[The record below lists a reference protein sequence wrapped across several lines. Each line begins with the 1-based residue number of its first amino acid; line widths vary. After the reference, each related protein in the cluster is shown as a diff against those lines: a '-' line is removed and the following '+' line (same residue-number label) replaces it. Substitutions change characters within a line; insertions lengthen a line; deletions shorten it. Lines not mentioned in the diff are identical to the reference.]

1 MNVHDEIR
9 NFMKDHFTTY
19 SFPENNMQA
28 DTLCVFETAELS
40 SGCQFAST
48 ERHLL
53 LPYAECGKLSEILF
67 ELKRNDLQTA
77 SLPLTIYI
85 YCESEIEPLFVTTA
99 EWVEDTVRFEIKEKF
114 APGKYFI
121 LIPNTYC
128 NNPRGEFDEKGGHLC
143 FPFQVLN
150 ANMKESNLPIMQEC
164 SPIWKSITSDDHLS
178 WYSGSITMKLL
189 LNGNWNYGK
198 DQYAMLLLSKNGRL
212 LSADL
217 DGVIRKESE
226 KSMNAKFV
234 LQTDYV
240 LFPENHDLYLYKNG
254 VPFLYIELQLSEY
267 NTHVERTEPIEQ
279 GSELYKK
286 AFDSLYGK
294 VNQRGVELFSD
305 ESPSAIVHYLQ
316 ESLFNRGYWMTDGA
330 EYELSKLVRRNYK
343 SSTPYDWSEENAARY
358 IEEYI
363 LTPHNKRL
371 IEEMD
376 SEWPKRELK
385 RISRIDLMPFPESLC
400 QDKNLENCMEELNE
414 LVGLQNVK
422 NTFLQTM
429 RMIQFQKKRE
439 ALGLRSSANG
449 NHHMLF
455 LGNPGT
461 GKTTV
466 AKLIAKMFKEMGIIS
481 TNMTM
486 VMDRKSLIKSYIGH
500 TDEHMQEVI
509 NNARGK
515 VLFIDEAYTLID
527 SEQDRKDFGY
537 RVIESLLTVMAE
549 PNCDMVVIMAG
560 YEKEMQRLLNTNP
573 GLRGRFAHV
582 FNFED
587 YNCEEL
593 MQMAD
598 QLLQKEDYVLSLS
611 ARKRLIAHI
620 DETLANKDE
629 HFSNGRW
636 INQYVLKGILV
647 AMAERV
653 MLSPENEEVDFYRT
667 IEEEDVI
674 KGYKEY
680 RPALPKG
687 TSLRRPI
694 GFVA

>member
-1 MNVHDEIR
+1 
-9 NFMKDHFTTY
+9 
-19 SFPENNMQA
+19 
-28 DTLCVFETAELS
+28 
-40 SGCQFAST
+40 
-48 ERHLL
+48 
-53 LPYAECGKLSEILF
+53 
-67 ELKRNDLQTA
+67 
-77 SLPLTIYI
+77 
-85 YCESEIEPLFVTTA
+85 
-99 EWVEDTVRFEIKEKF
+99 
-114 APGKYFI
+114 
-121 LIPNTYC
+121 
-128 NNPRGEFDEKGGHLC
+128 
-143 FPFQVLN
+143 
-150 ANMKESNLPIMQEC
+150 
-164 SPIWKSITSDDHLS
+164 
-178 WYSGSITMKLL
+178 
-189 LNGNWNYGK
+189 
-198 DQYAMLLLSKNGRL
+198 
-212 LSADL
+212 
-217 DGVIRKESE
+217 
-226 KSMNAKFV
+226 
-234 LQTDYV
+234 
-240 LFPENHDLYLYKNG
+240 
-254 VPFLYIELQLSEY
+254 
-267 NTHVERTEPIEQ
+267 
-279 GSELYKK
+279 
-286 AFDSLYGK
+286 
-294 VNQRGVELFSD
+294 
-305 ESPSAIVHYLQ
+305 
-316 ESLFNRGYWMTDGA
+316 MTDGA
-330 EYELSKLVRRNYK
+330 EYELSDLVRRNFK
-343 SSTPYDWSEENAARY
+343 SDTPYVWSEEHALRY

-371 IEEMD
+371 IEEME
-376 SEWPKRELK
+376 SEWPESELK
-385 RISRIDLMPFPESLC
+385 KISRLDLMPFPESLC
-400 QDKNLENCMEELNE
+400 RNKKMENCMKELNE

-422 NTFLQTM
+422 DSFLQTM
-429 RMIQFQKKRE
+429 HMIQFQKKR
-439 ALGLRSSANG
+439 ASLGLRSSAKG

-466 AKLIAKMFKEMGIIS
+466 AKLIGKIFKDMGILS
-481 TNMTM
+481 NGEVM

-573 GLRGRFAHV
+573 GLLGRFAHV